1 MTYLVEKRGLL
12 SQHGLDEPKSLT
24 NLLHPKSENDMMNK
38 HENPEISRD
47 NETGG
52 GVVRQIFQGF
62 VAGKLAVRL
71 LAN

>member
-1 MTYLVEKRGLL
+1 MTCLVEKRGLL

-38 HENPEISRD
+38 HENPEIRCD

-52 GVVRQIFQGF
+52 GVVR
-62 VAGKLAVRL
+62 
-71 LAN
+71 